1 MADMQKQ
8 AVENMTAATEKMQK
22 AMMNPDLSSDFFKK
36 WYDSQMS
43 FFNQNA
49 QQTNSGNPMEFFNTW
64 MNNQMGLA
72 KNWLDASGN
81 MMKSFNMGNHNN
93 EQLSN
98 MMNLYN
104 SWMNSMTSTY
114 TEMYKNFQGNLTSKN
129 AFSGMFNN
137 AEMYMKVFELWMPM
151 FKSMQDKTFTPE
163 LFKQMFNA
171 PLFKDMMDKMFGM
184 QPDFMKNFMGND
196 LMKENM
202 NKMMDMNKGMYDQ
215 YKNMLNTA
223 TPDMT
228 QYFGQMNNGF
238 QQIMQMMQN
247 AAAPLMK
254 LMPANKQKQQLDAM
268 NEMANLFQSF
278 NMLNTKIQYHMYQTG
293 LKASEEVAENI
304 YNRMRNGEEMSS
316 FINLYSEWLNT
327 NDKHFVNLFS
337 SEEYSKLQGE
347 LNSVGMKMKRH
358 MDLQM
363 EEAFANLPL
372 VNRSE
377 MDELYHTIHE
387 LKKRIH
393 TLEKQIDAE
402 TEATETKPTRK
413 AAKNA

>member
-1 MADMQKQ
+1 
-8 AVENMTAATEKMQK
+8 
-22 AMMNPDLSSDFFKK
+22 
-36 WYDSQMS
+36 
-43 FFNQNA
+43 
-49 QQTNSGNPMEFFNTW
+49 
-64 MNNQMGLA
+64 
-72 KNWLDASGN
+72 
-81 MMKSFNMGNHNN
+81 
-93 EQLSN
+93 
-98 MMNLYN
+98 
-104 SWMNSMTSTY
+104 
-114 TEMYKNFQGNLTSKN
+114 MYKNFQGNLTSKN

>member
-1 MADMQKQ
+1 
-8 AVENMTAATEKMQK
+8 
-22 AMMNPDLSSDFFKK
+22 
-36 WYDSQMS
+36 
-43 FFNQNA
+43 
-49 QQTNSGNPMEFFNTW
+49 
-64 MNNQMGLA
+64 
-72 KNWLDASGN
+72 
-81 MMKSFNMGNHNN
+81 
-93 EQLSN
+93 
-98 MMNLYN
+98 
-104 SWMNSMTSTY
+104 
-114 TEMYKNFQGNLTSKN
+114 
-129 AFSGMFNN
+129 
-137 AEMYMKVFELWMPM
+137 
-151 FKSMQDKTFTPE
+151 
-163 LFKQMFNA
+163 
-171 PLFKDMMDKMFGM
+171 
-184 QPDFMKNFMGND
+184 
-196 LMKENM
+196 
-202 NKMMDMNKGMYDQ
+202 
-215 YKNMLNTA
+215 
-223 TPDMT
+223 
-228 QYFGQMNNGF
+228 
-238 QQIMQMMQN
+238 
-247 AAAPLMK
+247 
-254 LMPANKQKQQLDAM
+254 
-268 NEMANLFQSF
+268 
-278 NMLNTKIQYHMYQTG
+278 MYQTG